1 MQQDFR
7 VCLSLSRHDCGAN
20 LAQADAVSPPGASQN
35 KTVLLAVQDE
45 GGTVEV
51 RGREGPANFEF
62 LADDQSATL
71 ALDLQTEYSSR
82 WTPRQGLQIADP
94 AEIHTALTAPVVD
107 GPLTAPPIPGV
118 ASKPPPRSNYTI
130 LYAGVF

>member
-1 MQQDFR
+1 MHWRNPRNSRLTKNLPGGYFRPAIVMQQDFR

-82 WTPRQGLQIADP
+82 WTPRQGLQIGDP
-94 AEIHTALTAPVVD
+94 AEIHTQSGFDQSA
-107 GPLTAPPIPGV
+107 
-118 ASKPPPRSNYTI
+118 
-130 LYAGVF
+130 